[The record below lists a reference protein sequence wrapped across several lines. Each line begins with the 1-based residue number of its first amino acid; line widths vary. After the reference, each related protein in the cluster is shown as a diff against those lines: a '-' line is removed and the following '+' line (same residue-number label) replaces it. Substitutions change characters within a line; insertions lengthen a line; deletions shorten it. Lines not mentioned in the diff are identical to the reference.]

1 MPITKRCLMLC
12 LSIAFLLTGCSSP
25 NHKEP
30 PSKKGTRDNTPYVLQ
45 PQASGEKTIGNSKI
59 TFDLSH
65 SEDGYT
71 MVEYHGHNSK
81 VKVRIQNPDS
91 QEFYTYDIHE
101 GYNTFPLTG
110 GSGSYTFIAY
120 ENISGTK
127 YSQLFLKEENIQI
140 QNDYISYLY
149 PNQYV
154 SFDKN
159 TQAISLAQEIVVGAN
174 NDLEAV
180 SYVYDYVIE
189 HISYDDEKATLAKEG
204 KMAGYLPDVDETLQ
218 TKTGICFDYAAL
230 MATMLRTQNIPTR
243 MELGYVTME
252 DETIYHAWISVYIH
266 DIGWIDDLIHFD
278 GKNWS
283 MMDPTLI
290 SDGHNSSKVRSLIKD
305 QKNYTTKY
313 LY

>member
-25 NHKEP
+25 SHKEP

-174 NDLEAV
+174 NDLEA
-180 SYVYDYVIE
+180 
-189 HISYDDEKATLAKEG
+189 TLAKEG